1 MELLEQIKNRR
12 SIRRYNGEP
21 VEREKLKK
29 IVEAGLYAPNAG
41 GRQSAKIIM
50 LQNRELIERIGVVNA
65 ACENRNWSSG
75 VSADQPSIIDD
86 LNIKSGFYGCPALG
100 IICVPAGHITSING
114 IGNAFVCAENMVMEA
129 YDLGVSS
136 VIVGR
141 AVRTFETEEM
151 HSYLKEWGLEEE
163 YQPVVFVCL
172 GYIQGEYPKGKA
184 RKEGRSIFVE

>member
-1 MELLEQIKNRR
+1 MELLEQIRNRR
-12 SIRRYNGEP
+12 SIRKYNGEP
-21 VEREKLKK
+21 VEREKLEK

-41 GRQSAKIIM
+41 GRQAAKIIM
-50 LQNRELIERIGVVNA
+50 LQDRDLIEKIGVVNA

-86 LNIKSGFYGCPALG
+86 LNIKSGFYGCSALG
-100 IICVPAGHITSING
+100 IICVPAGNTTSVNG

-141 AVRTFETEEM
+141 AVKTFEAEGM
-151 HSYLKEWGLEEE
+151 RNYLNEWGLEED
-163 YQPVVFVCL
+163 YQPIVFVCL
-172 GYIQGEYPKGKA
+172 GYIEGDYPKGKA
-184 RKEGRSIFVE
+184 RKEGRCIFVE